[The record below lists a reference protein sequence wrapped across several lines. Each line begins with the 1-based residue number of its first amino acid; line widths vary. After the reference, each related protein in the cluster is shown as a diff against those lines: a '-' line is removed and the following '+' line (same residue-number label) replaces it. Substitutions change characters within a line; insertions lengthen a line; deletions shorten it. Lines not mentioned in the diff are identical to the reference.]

1 MRSSVSVIPTARR
14 RLIVVPII
22 QRRDG
27 RVLLCR
33 KPNDRGVFPGQW
45 GLPGGGVEDGETIE
59 DALRREVR
67 EELQLELDSIRPAY
81 FKGEEHEKLYA
92 GGRRE
97 TMYMVFLI
105 SVCTVGGADPVLND
119 EFEAFAWIA
128 PDELASYDV
137 NETTRATLRQAGITT
152 R

>member
-1 MRSSVSVIPTARR
+1 MTARR

-22 QRRDG
+22 QRHDG

-33 KPNDRGVFPGQW
+33 KPNNRGVFPGQW

-67 EELQLELDSIRPAY
+67 EELQLELDSMRPAY
-81 FKGEEHEKLYA
+81 FKGEEREKLYPD
-92 GGRRE
+92 GRRE

-105 SVCTVGGADPVLND
+105 SVCIVGDVAPVLND
-119 EFEAFAWIA
+119 EFEAFAWVM
-128 PDELASYDV
+128 PDEIASYDI
-137 NETTRATLRQAGITT
+137 NEMTRATLREAGITT

>member
-1 MRSSVSVIPTARR
+1 MRSSVSGIPTARR
-14 RLIVVPII
+14 RLIVVPVI

>member
-1 MRSSVSVIPTARR
+1 MTKR

-22 QRRDG
+22 QRHEG
-27 RVLLCR
+27 RVLLCK

-81 FKGEEHEKLYA
+81 FKGEEREKLYPD
-92 GGRRE
+92 GHRE
-97 TMYMVFLI
+97 TLYMVFLI
-105 SVCTVGGADPVLND
+105 SVCTVGDADPVLND
-119 EFEAFAWIA
+119 EFEAFAWVEV
-128 PDELASYDV
+128 DEIASYDI
-137 NETTRATLRQAGITT
+137 NETTHATLRQAGITT

>member
-1 MRSSVSVIPTARR
+1 MTARR
-14 RLIVVPII
+14 RLIVVPVI
-22 QRRDG
+22 RRHDG

-67 EELQLELDSIRPAY
+67 EELQLELDSMQPAF
-81 FKGEEHEKLYA
+81 FKGEQREKLFPD
-92 GGRRE
+92 GRRE
-97 TMYMVFLI
+97 MLYMVFLI
-105 SVCTVGGADPVLND
+105 YVCTVGDVDPIIND
-119 EFEAFAWIA
+119 EFEAFAWVA

-137 NETTRATLRQAGITT
+137 NQTTRATLREAGITA